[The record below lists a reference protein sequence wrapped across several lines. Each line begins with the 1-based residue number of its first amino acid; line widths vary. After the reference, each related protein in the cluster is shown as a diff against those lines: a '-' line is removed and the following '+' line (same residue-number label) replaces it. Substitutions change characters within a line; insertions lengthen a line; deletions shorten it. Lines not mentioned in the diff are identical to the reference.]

1 MHPQLTA
8 ERMLRKSG
16 RGNLQHTTALHTRF
30 YKNSINAKS
39 ERGVLVGC
47 VQAACLL
54 GLRQSRWALHLV
66 MLQAAF
72 LQWLNCY

>member
-39 ERGVLVGC
+39 ERGVLV
-47 VQAACLL
+47 VVL
-54 GLRQSRWALHLV
+54 
-66 MLQAAF
+66 LQAAI